1 MEMLFTILTLVASII
16 VIVSVVAQ
24 PDKSGGLSGAISGGA
39 SESAWS
45 QGKGRSFEVVLNKI
59 IILAG
64 IVVIVSAVALSVLG
78 K

>member
-1 MEMLFTILTLVASII
+1 MEMLFTVLTLVASII

>member
-1 MEMLFTILTLVASII
+1 MSTLFTILIILASLVII
-16 VIVSVVAQ
+16 VAVLAQ

-45 QGKGRSFEVVLNKI
+45 EGKGRSFEVILNKI

-64 IVVIVSAVALSVLG
+64 AVVLVSAVVLSVLQ

>member
-1 MEMLFTILTLVASII
+1 METLFTILTLVASII

-45 QGKGRSFEVVLNKI
+45 QGKGRSFEVILNKI

>member
-1 MEMLFTILTLVASII
+1 MSNLFMILTLISSLA
-16 VIVSVVAQ
+16 VIVAVTAQ

-45 QGKGRSFEVVLNKI
+45 QGKGRSFEVILNKV

-64 IVVIVSAVALSVLG
+64 IIVVISAVALSVLE

>member
-1 MEMLFTILTLVASII
+1 MSTLFTILTLIASIAII
-16 VIVSVVAQ
+16 VAVTAQ

-45 QGKGRSFEVVLNKI
+45 QGKGRSFEVILNKI

-64 IVVIVSAVALSVLG
+64 IVVTISSVALSVLE

>member
-1 MEMLFTILTLVASII
+1 MSLLFSILTLLASIV
-16 VIVSVVAQ
+16 VIVAVVAM

-45 QGKGRSFEVVLNKI
+45 QGKGRSFEVILNKI
-59 IILAG
+59 VVLAG
-64 IVVIVSAVALSVLG
+64 AIVLISSIVLSALQ

>member
-1 MEMLFTILTLVASII
+1 MSTLFTILILIASLV
-16 VIVSVVAQ
+16 VIVAVVSQ
-24 PDKSGGLSGAISGGA
+24 PGKSGGLSGAISGGA

-45 QGKGRSFEVVLNKI
+45 EGKGRSFEVILNKI

-64 IVVIVSAVALSVLG
+64 AIVLISSVVLSVLE

>member
-1 MEMLFTILTLVASII
+1 MSTLFTILILIASLVVII
-16 VIVSVVAQ
+16 AVVSQ

-45 QGKGRSFEVVLNKI
+45 EGKGRSFEVILNKI

-64 IVVIVSAVALSVLG
+64 AIVLISSVVLSVLE

>member
-1 MEMLFTILTLVASII
+1 MSTLFTILSLIASSA
-16 VIVSVVAQ
+16 VIVSVTVQ

-45 QGKGRSFEVVLNKI
+45 QGKGRSFEVILNKI
-59 IILAG
+59 VILSGIIVL
-64 IVVIVSAVALSVLG
+64 ISSVALSILQ

>member
-1 MEMLFTILTLVASII
+1 MSTLFTILTLIASLA
-16 VIVSVVAQ
+16 VIVSVTVQ

-45 QGKGRSFEVVLNKI
+45 QGKGRSFEVILNKI
-59 IILAG
+59 VILSGIIVL
-64 IVVIVSAVALSVLG
+64 ISSVALSILQ